1 MKHTVIAVLLFFA
14 IIAGVT
20 FNSRAVTSMI
30 GGFLEKLEA
39 LPTDE
44 NGMTE
49 FADGEADSLYDEW
62 RRLRF
67 IAALS
72 THMEEVE
79 RVDEALTDLC
89 SYASVGDFSGYFAAA
104 ARAREA
110 AEDLIKGEQLRAENI
125 F

>member
-49 FADGEADSLYDEW
+49 FADGEA
-62 RRLRF
+62 

>member
-49 FADGEADSLYDEW
+49 FADGEAVHSQGGSGAGRRGADRSLQLCV
-62 RRLRF
+62 RRRF
-67 IAALS
+67 FRIFRS
-72 THMEEVE
+72 S
-79 RVDEALTDLC
+79 RPRKR
-89 SYASVGDFSGYFAAA
+89 SGRGSDKGRTA
-104 ARAREA
+104 ARRKHLLDRNRLVLTFN
-110 AEDLIKGEQLRAENI
+110 DL
-125 F
+125 

>member
-44 NGMTE
+44 NGIDFAAFKKLINQGMILGISYKDKRGVLVPTDQVE
-49 FADGEADSLYDEW
+49 FTPAGPVRKSDGEALVEFDSK
-62 RRLRF
+62 
-67 IAALS
+67 IAKI
-72 THMEEVE
+72 
-79 RVDEALTDLC
+79 
-89 SYASVGDFSGYFAAA
+89 GG
-104 ARAREA
+104 
-110 AEDLIKGEQLRAENI
+110 K
-125 F
+125 